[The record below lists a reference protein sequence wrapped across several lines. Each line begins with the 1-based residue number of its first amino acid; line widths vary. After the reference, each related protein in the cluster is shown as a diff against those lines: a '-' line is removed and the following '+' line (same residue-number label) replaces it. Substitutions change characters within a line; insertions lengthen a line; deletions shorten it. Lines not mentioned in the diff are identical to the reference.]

1 MQSTPEARSR
11 IYGANFRLPGFAPRG
26 FFDAS
31 GMADDYNAI
40 SSHAVAEGP
49 FRDWVLL
56 VSCSLGLLAGLG
68 IFGFVCYLLVH

>member
-1 MQSTPEARSR
+1 MGRTSVSLGSPRAVSSR
-11 IYGANFRLPGFAPRG
+11 LSR
-26 FFDAS
+26 
-31 GMADDYNAI
+31 MADDYNAI